1 MNWKQCESVYL
12 LVLQMDVS
20 VVFDG
25 GYTIEMTWLYESYIR
40 T

>member
-1 MNWKQCESVYL
+1 MKWKQCKSVCL

-25 GYTIEMTWLYESYIR
+25 GYTTEITWLYESYIR
-40 T
+40 A